1 MSHFGKSLAKEL
13 GITWNLLTTYHP
25 QTDGLSEQ
33 KNQWVKQ
40 FLRLVASN

>member
-25 QTDGLSEQ
+25 QTDALSEQ